1 MCKRRNSLL
10 CVYPT
15 VIVGLLY
22 TVCTRRK
29 IIYAILL
36 FDLLIW
42 LTGFPFQSS
51 NFITIIIVYL
61 QTRGKFL
68 YIVYTIIFSYFPRNT
83 TSAQERFMPIFIQLF
98 TFILTGIFFS
108 QDRNLL
114 PKSKLSNRPK
124 QWNRTTCLAVM
135 VTGGRHRNIRE
146 SKHVTN
152 SLGLL
157 TL

>member
-1 MCKRRNSLL
+1 MMVRGCTVQL
-10 CVYPT
+10 CCVQEEEQFTLCIPTQPT

-42 LTGFPFQSS
+42 LAGYPFQSS
-51 NFITIIIVYL
+51 NFITIILVYL

-114 PKSKLSNRPK
+114 PKSKLSNR
-124 QWNRTTCLAVM
+124 Q
-135 VTGGRHRNIRE
+135 
-146 SKHVTN
+146 
-152 SLGLL
+152 
-157 TL
+157 